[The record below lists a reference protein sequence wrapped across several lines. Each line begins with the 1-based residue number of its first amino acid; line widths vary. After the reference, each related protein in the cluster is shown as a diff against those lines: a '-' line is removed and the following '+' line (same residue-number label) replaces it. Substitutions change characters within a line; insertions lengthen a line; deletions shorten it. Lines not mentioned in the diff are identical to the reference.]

1 MLTLSDDHSTD
12 VILLFDELC
21 ANVEL
26 YQALVTVTHSVSN
39 HSQNLC
45 YIEQKNDVELVRI
58 LLPFEVL
65 FMVTSCLVRV
75 DKRQCAN
82 YVLAYSSRNIKVA

>member
-1 MLTLSDDHSTD
+1 MLTLSDDHSPD

-39 HSQNLC
+39 HSQNLN
-45 YIEQKNDVELVRI
+45 YIEQKKAVELVRI

-75 DKRQCAN
+75 DRDNVQIMFWHIAHE
-82 YVLAYSSRNIKVA
+82 I